1 MLPRID
7 IPTYDLELPST
18 KTNYKFRPFLIKEEK
33 ILLMAQTGDDM
44 NEKIE
49 AVKQI
54 IRNCIIQDIDVESLS
69 TFDIEYI
76 FIKLRAKSIGNIL
89 NLSYTHEGC
98 PENEGESTEIP
109 FALDLENVEV
119 TYVNGDS
126 HSNKIQL
133 TDDIGMIMKY
143 PNFEIMNQMGKS
155 ETFEDIVGV
164 VSSCIEIIYQDDEV
178 FNTSDHPLSEVMDF
192 VESLTKDQFEKI
204 NKFFEDMPEA
214 EAECQVKC
222 KKCGFEKTVRVKGIT
237 DFFS

>member
-155 ETFEDIVGV
+155 ET
-164 VSSCIEIIYQDDEV
+164 
-178 FNTSDHPLSEVMDF
+178 
-192 VESLTKDQFEKI
+192 
-204 NKFFEDMPEA
+204 KF
-214 EAECQVKC
+214 C
-222 KKCGFEKTVRVKGIT
+222 
-237 DFFS
+237 